1 MKKRV
6 LSLFMVLVLCLTLLP
21 TAAFA
26 EGEDVSIS
34 GGVIG
39 GGETGGEGGGI
50 YVAPGS
56 PTEGGGGT
64 YIPGEDTRTEIWC
77 VSKPDSIGRSYDG
90 TTDGGT
96 IPIDLTFTDGT
107 NEIKLKEGTG
117 FTAKKTFDSADAGW
131 HKVTVEITLTGE
143 TAKKYKLKAGEET
156 FTIGGYINKAYPNL
170 TVTLSKTAC
179 TAGEKLLPLLSVE
192 GAPEDAEVT
201 YYYLASALKSWAG
214 SSDVEGSEAMP
225 KIDENTAISD
235 PGTYY
240 VYAKTAETTNYE
252 EDRSATVELTV
263 NEAVVEAASVTKADG
278 TDGGTYESLPAAL
291 NAARDGDTVKLLANH
306 VTDAD
311 ALNALGEDF
320 TFEQYASI
328 VPVVTKT
335 LTLDLN
341 HKTVDY
347 LEVGFT
353 ETNEETQKKETLAT
367 GNLTV
372 TGEAAYGRISNLMF
386 MAGALDIQSGE
397 IGGSGYAGLL
407 CDANSGSVTVSNGT
421 VYGLTVLEG
430 ASVTVNGGSNHAGEW
445 VVASGA
451 TLNITD
457 GTFGD
462 VQFTRNGTI
471 AISGGTFQSIKSYIA
486 EELQPLMSLLDT
498 QKVHAF
504 YKGDDVQDG
513 NATELADVTVKEHT
527 HAMVNNKCA
536 CGLSCTHTNTEGA
549 STIGKDGKCTV
560 CGTQFAAGIGEIYY
574 TDVPSALNAAADDQ
588 TVKLLAN
595 EMLPDGIYVSKTL
608 TLDLDGHSLDGYS
621 LNVGGLTPTSQ
632 VRTGNLTVIDSSG
645 GNGAVGVT
653 VRDGGTLVFDPEND
667 HTTLLQLEVW
677 GGTVKLYGGK
687 ISRSGLRLNNN
698 ITLGDLLPGNAGLA
712 YYRGDTQLTL
722 EEAASKTCDLVV
734 KLCSHGGKNG
744 FDKNAATC
752 PNCNA
757 PAVAETALN
766 NGPWR
771 RFADLQTALDA
782 DRDGGAELTL
792 LADVTG
798 DYTID
803 GTQDTGIDLNG
814 YSIHGT
820 VDVKAVA
827 EGTNNTTT
835 FSNSKDTGSIK
846 TVVAHRGANLAGSGA
861 PAVIGTL
868 EIADTTMWKNLLKE
882 PDRVGFKV
890 RNEDST
896 HKWYAASECKEAA
909 LYNVTIESLP
919 ITFKT
924 LYLKVDGKNLTGNS
938 PKVERGTTVQ
948 LCAGCNAKG
957 ADVYIYTGEIVGNNV
972 PTYSQKKAEYKQIG
986 TNWYYV
992 VDLPC
997 NTIGKYSVY
1006 FTATKDGYT
1015 VQSAEKKLTVTKP
1028 NLSNA
1033 EITFPYGNEAAF
1045 NSVSATGVPTFVV
1058 TYKGQTLEKDKDFT
1072 ITGGGSTYDVGPC
1085 TLTIKATDNGDY
1097 TGSKSAEW
1105 TVRPLKV
1112 AASVGDIIKTYDGT
1126 TDLPANAK
1134 ITLKSADSYYTGVPL
1149 RLAKGTDYEVLN
1161 ACYDSADAGIKTVS
1175 FTIKLKNAGYVFE
1188 DGTTQKDFTL
1198 NGADFDDKAF
1208 QINKATVPM
1217 NNPTGTLNII
1227 NGTQQT
1233 YTYDFSKLLPEAPNG
1248 DYGTVRYD
1256 LGNRQTAINFTAHGY
1271 YLDPEIAEFEG
1282 SKLTLVGLYAK
1293 DGTATGQ
1300 IGTVKVTVTTTNY
1313 ENFQLK
1319 LVLNA
1324 VDQIKPEPDGTITA
1338 TPITYGDTL
1347 SKSEIL
1353 GTMKDPNTSATVDG
1367 TFTWTDGTIKPDAG
1381 SYDAEWT
1388 FTPAEGYEEYATAT
1402 GTVTVKV
1409 KPAKLIVSVKASSMY
1424 YTGEEQIASIIAS
1437 GQSVD
1442 STPVTFTYS
1451 DKVDGNYTSGV
1462 PTFTDAGTYTAYYK
1476 AEAANHEPATG
1487 TFTVTIDPLPI
1498 SLLSVSSISKTYDG
1512 SADVTLTADKLT
1524 FFSKTAK
1531 ATNIKLPDTALT
1543 FSDAQ
1548 FTSKQEDGSYLP
1560 SPEVGNGK
1568 ALSFTM
1574 TLTSNNYVFEGKSE
1588 GTTKVS
1594 DVFATDDVN
1603 RFTITKAA
1611 APTNIQSGT
1620 LTITNGL
1627 HKTYSFDLS
1636 TLLPKLTAPCD
1647 YGTITYDRKVDTNL
1661 GVGSLITLVNGKTGE
1676 LTLEANRSGTDEGQ
1690 FGTITVTI
1698 STSNYQDITLT
1709 VNIFAKNKLT
1719 PVMDGKITASKIT
1732 YGQALSDSSI
1742 TGKMKDPNTGDE
1754 VNGTFTWTDGAVKPD
1769 ANDRYEAEWTFT
1781 PDSEEYATVTDTA
1794 TVEVAPKSIEGATI
1808 TLEKY
1813 EFQYNAAEQSPRI
1826 TGVTLEDWSETRI
1839 TYDIKSGDKATD
1851 ANDSI
1856 PLTIEGIG
1864 NYTGTATVEWK
1875 ITPKTVTPT
1884 IEVEPCTYTGDAL
1897 EPTVTL
1903 KDGNE
1908 VIPTDEYTVEYSN
1921 NTNAGTGRVT
1931 IKDVAG
1937 GNYVIK
1943 EKTQDFTITKA
1954 AAPTNIQSGTLTITN
1969 GLHKTYSF
1977 DLSTLLPKLTAP
1989 CDYGT
1994 ITYDRKV
2001 DTNLGVGS
2009 LITLV
2014 NGKTGELTLEA
2025 NRSGTDE
2032 GQFGTITVT
2041 VSTSNYQDII
2051 LTINVIAKNRITP
2064 TGTPTLSKN
2073 AITYGDALNT
2083 IALSGKL
2090 HDNVNNV
2097 DVDGTFEWVDG
2108 THIPVVGN
2116 GTYAAEWIFEPTDT
2130 EKYLTVSG
2138 RSNITVEKAQPYGKV
2153 SMAGYTYGKTPS
2165 TPTLTD
2171 RTGDLNAQVTYR
2183 YAAADSGSVQTWDI
2197 QNPPALNAGTYRMY
2211 ASIGDTDNYY
2221 GFEAVYCEFVVAKAT
2236 PTYTVPTGLTAKYGQ
2251 TLADVTL
2258 PDGWSWMDSSESVG
2272 GASTAAKT
2280 FQAKFT
2286 PKDTENYNTVENIE
2300 LEVTVNKADGGNLKT
2315 VELEQK
2321 YTDASDH
2328 TYTPDWA
2335 GLPAGQD
2342 WTFSSEASIV
2352 LSKQDFAADGSL
2364 LTYAISG
2371 GKAGDKITITLK
2383 ASCDNYED
2391 FTITLNV
2398 TLTEKDDQKP
2408 LTITGA
2414 GSVVYGQT
2422 LTLTTTG
2429 GSGTGTVTYRIDTDA
2444 STGEATIDPETG
2456 VLTPVKVGSVS
2467 VIATKAGDN
2476 DYNDV
2481 TSAPFVLMIK
2491 PATPTGEPN
2500 YTKITTSG
2508 KTLKDAALTTKG
2520 STLNP
2525 SDGKLEWVDDKGEP
2539 LPDDTTVKANTTYK
2553 WRFTPDD
2560 GNYTTLTGEVELYHK
2575 SSSGGGWYDS
2585 YYTIKAT
2592 AGTGGSISPSGNVS
2606 VREGRDQTFTITP
2619 DKSYAVSNVKIDGK
2633 SIGAVKSYTFENVRR
2648 PHTIEVIFMKA
2659 NGNPQTGVFVDVAT
2673 GSYYEDAVDWA
2684 VENGITQGTDD
2695 THFSPDGI
2703 CTRAQAVT
2711 FLWRAAGSPKPE
2723 TRTMPFTDVPAGSY
2737 YYDAVLWA
2745 VENDITKGTSDT
2757 TFSPNMTC
2765 TRAQIVA
2772 FLWRSEKSPA
2782 AGTANPFADVKSTAY
2797 YADAVL
2803 WAVKENITRGTTN
2816 TTFSPD
2822 ADCTRSQI
2830 VTFLWRCKK

>member
-6 LSLFMVLVLCLTLLP
+6 LSMLMALALCLTLLP
-21 TAAFA
+21 APAWAAEA
-26 EGEDVSIS
+26 DVP
-34 GGVIG
+34 
-39 GGETGGEGGGI
+39 EGGAPAADEQPAVQSEPAPQAAEAAVQAAE
-50 YVAPGS
+50 VAVAEVNGVNYDDIQKAFDAVKQS
-56 PTEGGGGT
+56 NGGT
-64 YIPGEDTRTEIWC
+64 
-77 VSKPDSIGRSYDG
+77 
-90 TTDGGT
+90 
-96 IPIDLTFTDGT
+96 LT
-107 NEIKLKEGTG
+107 
-117 FTAKKTFDSADAGW
+117 
-131 HKVTVEITLTGE
+131 
-143 TAKKYKLKAGEET
+143 
-156 FTIGGYINKAYPNL
+156 
-170 TVTLSKTAC
+170 
-179 TAGEKLLPLLSVE
+179 
-192 GAPEDAEVT
+192 
-201 YYYLASALKSWAG
+201 
-214 SSDVEGSEAMP
+214 
-225 KIDENTAISD
+225 
-235 PGTYY
+235 
-240 VYAKTAETTNYE
+240 
-252 EDRSATVELTV
+252 
-263 NEAVVEAASVTKADG
+263 
-278 TDGGTYESLPAAL
+278 
-291 NAARDGDTVKLLANH
+291 LLANCK
-306 VTDAD
+306 TP
-311 ALNALGEDF
+311 NANEKFDISGN
-320 TFEQYASI
+320 Y
-328 VPVVTKT
+328 
-335 LTLDLN
+335 TLDLN
-341 HKTVDY
+341 GRTLTGRLYLSETSTSLTVKDSGTGGKIQATAGWSP
-347 LEVGFT
+347 LWVDGGTVTIESG
-353 ETNEETQKKETLAT
+353 TLAT
-367 GNLTV
+367 EKEDIIALAFGYNDACKTLTITGGSFETGRVQTGSDGGETVISGGDFHELRVNGDSKRVTLSGGTFDTVTRYKSGSTIAPADLLKDGYVFVNRDTGAEVSTSQEAALTNVKVVSKETANASASLTV
-372 TGEAAYGRISNLMF
+372 DGTETPYGTFEEALTAAQQTQGGTLTLLSNVNLVT
-386 MAGALDIQSGE
+386 QV
-397 IGGSGYAGLL
+397 YV
-407 CDANSGSVTVSNGT
+407 NSGTFTLDLNGHT
-421 VYGLTVLEG
+421 LTS
-430 ASVTVNGGSNHAGEW
+430 ADFNTMIVNGGSMTIQDSAGNGKLGNSSKDDTAVW
-445 VVASGA
+445 CGGGTVTVLSGSITSKLFWESGTVSLQGGA
-451 TLNITD
+451 FRSLNRTAGSSWLSAIPEGKALERDGKITD
-457 GTFGD
+457 
-462 VQFTRNGTI
+462 
-471 AISGGTFQSIKSYIA
+471 ASAK
-486 EELQPLMSLLDT
+486 ELITEDG
-498 QKVHAF
+498 F
-504 YKGDDVQDG
+504 YV
-513 NATELADVTVKEHT
+513 LADHKEH
-527 HAMVNNKCA
+527 NWLEGKCA
-536 CGLSCTHTNTEGA
+536 CGREHTDHTWE
-549 STIGKDGKCTV
+549 DGKCTV
-560 CGTQFAAGIGEIYY
+560 CHLTCSHHEIGGDGMCKTCGTQFAAGIGETYY
-574 TDVPSALNAAADDQ
+574 TDVKSALDAAADGQ

-595 EMLPDGIYVSKTL
+595 KMLPSDTYVSKTL
-608 TLDLDGHSLDGYS
+608 TLDLNGHSLSGYS

-645 GNGAVGVT
+645 GNGAVGVA
-653 VRDGGTLVFDPEND
+653 VRDGGTLVFDPKND
-667 HTTLLQLEVW
+667 STTLLQLEVW
-677 GGTVKLYGGK
+677 GGTVELCGGK
-687 ISRSGLRLNNN
+687 ISRQGLRLNNS
-698 ITLGDLLPGNAGLA
+698 ITLGNLLPQNAGLA

-722 EEAASKTCDLVV
+722 EEAASQTCDLVV

-744 FDKNAATC
+744 FDENAATC

-766 NGPWR
+766 NGQGR

-803 GTQDTGIDLNG
+803 GTQDTGLNLNG
-814 YSIHGT
+814 HCIKGT
-820 VDVKAVA
+820 VTVKAA
-827 EGTNNTTT
+827 AGSNTTT
-835 FSNSKDTGSIK
+835 LSNTQNTTTASIDA
-846 TVVAHRGANLAGSGA
+846 VVAYRGAKLAGSGF
-861 PAVIGTL
+861 PAVIGELTL
-868 EIADTTMWKNLLKE
+868 ADTTKWKDILQQPTRL
-882 PDRVGFKV
+882 GFKV
-890 RNEDST
+890 TSADGT
-896 HKWYAASECKEAA
+896 YKWYAPNDVKGSQ
-909 LYNVTIESLP
+909 LNNVIINSLP
-919 ITFKT
+919 ITTKT
-924 LYLKVDGKNLTGNS
+924 LNLKVDGKNLTGNS

-948 LCAGCNAKG
+948 LCASCNAKG
-957 ADVYIYTGEIVGNNV
+957 ADVSIYTGEIVGNNM
-972 PTYSQKKAEYKQIG
+972 PTYSQKKATYQKIG

-1015 VQSAEKKLTVTKP
+1015 VTSTQKMLTVTKP

-1033 EITFPYGNEAAF
+1033 EITFPDGNKAAF
-1045 NSVSATGVPTFVV
+1045 NYRTATDVPMFVV

-1097 TGSKSAEW
+1097 TGSKSAQW

-1134 ITLKSADSYYTGVPL
+1134 ITFKSADSYYTGTTL

-1161 ACYDSADAGIKTVS
+1161 AHYDSADASETEKTVS
-1175 FTIKLKNAGYVFE
+1175 FTIELKNKGYVFD

-1198 NGADFDDKAF
+1198 NGADFDDKTF
-1208 QINKATVPM
+1208 QINKATAPM
-1217 NNPTGTLNII
+1217 NNPIGTLNII
-1227 NGTQQT
+1227 NGTCQT
-1233 YTYDFSKLLPEAPNG
+1233 YTYDFNNILPGLPG
-1248 DYGTVRYD
+1248 GKYGTISYGQADISLVS
-1256 LGNRQTAINFTAHGY
+1256 QSGY
-1271 YLDPEIAEFEG
+1271 YYDETIVEFKKG
-1282 SKLTLVGLYAK
+1282 VLTLAQFYAK
-1293 DGTATGQ
+1293 DGKKTGQ
-1300 IGTVKVTVTTTNY
+1300 IGTVKVKVTTTNY
-1313 ENFQLK
+1313 KDFQLK

-1324 VDQIKPEPDGTITA
+1324 VDQIKPVPDGTITA
-1338 TPITYGDTL
+1338 MSITYGDTL
-1347 SKSEIL
+1347 SKSEIS
-1353 GTMKDPNTSATVDG
+1353 GKMKDRNTGKSVNG
-1367 TFTWTDGTIKPDAG
+1367 TFAWTDGTIKPAASDN
-1381 SYDAEWT
+1381 YEAEWT
-1388 FTPAEGYEEYATAT
+1388 FTPAAGYEKYATVT
-1402 GTVTVKV
+1402 ETVTIKV
-1409 KPAKLIVSVKASSMY
+1409 KPAELTVSVKASSMY

-1451 DKVDGNYTSGV
+1451 DKEDGNYTSGV
-1462 PTFTDAGTYTAYYK
+1462 PTFTDAGTYTVYYK

-1498 SLLSVSSISKTYDG
+1498 SLFSVSSISKTYDG

-1524 FFSKTAK
+1524 FLSKTAK
-1531 ATNIKLPDTALT
+1531 IKLPDTALS

-1548 FTSKQEDGSYLP
+1548 FTSKQADGSYLP
-1560 SPEVGNGK
+1560 SPEVGGGK

-1574 TLTSNNYVFEGKSE
+1574 TLTSKNYVFEGESE
-1588 GTTKVS
+1588 GTTEVS
-1594 DVFATDDVN
+1594 DVFATDDAN

-1611 APTNIQSGT
+1611 APTMQPIELTVINGLAKTYLVNLPALPT
-1620 LTITNGL
+1620 LGDNCKYGSIEYEACNFDLIGEGGYANSTATITSNDE
-1627 HKTYSFDLS
+1627 FQ
-1636 TLLPKLTAPCD
+1636 LTVPAVESQTEGSV
-1647 YGTITYDRKVDTNL
+1647 GTVGVKIT
-1661 GVGSLITLVNGKTGE
+1661 
-1676 LTLEANRSGTDEGQ
+1676 TD
-1690 FGTITVTI
+1690 
-1698 STSNYQDITLT
+1698 NYQDMLLT
-1709 VNIFAKNKLT
+1709 VEVIAKNKIV
-1719 PVMDGKITASKIT
+1719 PVLDGEITATPIT
-1732 YGQALSDSSI
+1732 YGDTLSKSEIS
-1742 TGKMKDPNTGDE
+1742 GKMKDPNTGAT
-1754 VNGTFTWTDGAVKPD
+1754 VNGTFTWTDGTIKPD

-1794 TVEVAPKSIEGATI
+1794 TVEVAPKSIEGAVI
-1808 TLEKY
+1808 TLESADL
-1813 EFQYNAAEQSPRI
+1813 EYNEAEQSPKI
-1826 TGVTLEDWSETRI
+1826 TGVALENWDETGI
-1839 TYDIKSGDKATD
+1839 TYIIKSGDKATD

-1856 PLTIEGIG
+1856 LLTIEGTG
-1864 NYTGTATVEWK
+1864 NYTGKAAVKWK
-1875 ITPKTVTPT
+1875 ITPREVTPA
-1884 IEVEPCTYTGDAL
+1884 IEVASCTYTGDAL

-1994 ITYDRKV
+1994 ITYDKKV

-2009 LITLV
+2009 FIALV

-2041 VSTSNYQDII
+2041 ISTSNYQDIT
-2051 LTINVIAKNRITP
+2051 LTVNVIAKNRITP

-2138 RSNITVEKAQPYGKV
+2138 RSNITVEKAQQYGKL

-2171 RTGDLNAQVTYR
+2171 RTGDLNAQVTYS

-2197 QNPPALNAGTYRMY
+2197 SNPPALNAGTYRMY

-2272 GASTAAKT
+2272 GASTTAKT

-2286 PKDTENYNTVENIE
+2286 PTDAVNYNMVENIE
-2300 LEVTVNKADGGNLKT
+2300 LEVMVNKADGGNLKT

-2560 GNYTTLTGEVELYHK
+2560 DNYTTLTGEVELYHK

-2585 YYTIKAT
+2585 YYTIQAT

-2606 VREGRDQTFTITP
+2606 VREGKDQTFTITP
-2619 DKSYAVSNVKIDGK
+2619 DKGYAVANVKIDGK

-2648 PHTIEVIFMKA
+2648 THTIEVIFMKA
-2659 NGNPQTGVFVDVAT
+2659 NGNPQAGVFVDVAE
-2673 GSYYEDAVDWA
+2673 GSYYEEAIDWA
-2684 VENGITQGTDD
+2684 VEKGITNGVSSNMFAPND
-2695 THFSPDGI
+2695 P
-2703 CTRAQAVT
+2703 CTRAQIVT
-2711 FLWRAAGSPKPE
+2711 FLWRAAGSPAPK
-2723 TRTMPFTDVPAGSY
+2723 RISSFTDVPA
-2737 YYDAVLWA
+2737 DAFYAKAVAWA
-2745 VENDITKGTSDT
+2745 VENGITSGTGESK
-2757 TFSPNMTC
+2757 FSPNATC
-2765 TRAQIVA
+2765 TRAQAVT
-2772 FLWRSEKSPA
+2772 FLYRASGSPA
-2782 AGTANPFADVKSTAY
+2782 VSGSAEFSDVSATAF
-2797 YADAVL
+2797 YADAVA
-2803 WAVKENITRGTTN
+2803 WAAKKGITTGIGGGLFGADN
-2816 TTFSPD
+2816 
-2822 ADCTRSQI
+2822 DCTRGQI

>member
-1 MKKRV
+1 MKNGSQYGLLLLQRYLYKR
-6 LSLFMVLVLCLTLLP
+6 
-21 TAAFA
+21 
-26 EGEDVSIS
+26 
-34 GGVIG
+34 
-39 GGETGGEGGGI
+39 
-50 YVAPGS
+50 
-56 PTEGGGGT
+56 
-64 YIPGEDTRTEIWC
+64 
-77 VSKPDSIGRSYDG
+77 
-90 TTDGGT
+90 TDDKH
-96 IPIDLTFTDGT
+96 P
-107 NEIKLKEGTG
+107 
-117 FTAKKTFDSADAGW
+117 
-131 HKVTVEITLTGE
+131 
-143 TAKKYKLKAGEET
+143 
-156 FTIGGYINKAYPNL
+156 
-170 TVTLSKTAC
+170 
-179 TAGEKLLPLLSVE
+179 
-192 GAPEDAEVT
+192 
-201 YYYLASALKSWAG
+201 
-214 SSDVEGSEAMP
+214 
-225 KIDENTAISD
+225 
-235 PGTYY
+235 
-240 VYAKTAETTNYE
+240 
-252 EDRSATVELTV
+252 
-263 NEAVVEAASVTKADG
+263 ASVSDI
-278 TDGGTYESLPAAL
+278 
-291 NAARDGDTVKLLANH
+291 LAFWQEH
-306 VTDAD
+306 GIQAGRKSVYSA
-311 ALNALGEDF
+311 
-320 TFEQYASI
+320 I
-328 VPVVTKT
+328 
-335 LTLDLN
+335 
-341 HKTVDY
+341 
-347 LEVGFT
+347 EV
-353 ETNEETQKKETLAT
+353 
-367 GNLTV
+367 
-372 TGEAAYGRISNLMF
+372 
-386 MAGALDIQSGE
+386 
-397 IGGSGYAGLL
+397 
-407 CDANSGSVTVSNGT
+407 
-421 VYGLTVLEG
+421 
-430 ASVTVNGGSNHAGEW
+430 
-445 VVASGA
+445 
-451 TLNITD
+451 
-457 GTFGD
+457 
-462 VQFTRNGTI
+462 
-471 AISGGTFQSIKSYIA
+471 
-486 EELQPLMSLLDT
+486 LQ
-498 QKVHAF
+498 
-504 YKGDDVQDG
+504 
-513 NATELADVTVKEHT
+513 
-527 HAMVNNKCA
+527 
-536 CGLSCTHTNTEGA
+536 
-549 STIGKDGKCTV
+549 
-560 CGTQFAAGIGEIYY
+560 
-574 TDVPSALNAAADDQ
+574 
-588 TVKLLAN
+588 
-595 EMLPDGIYVSKTL
+595 
-608 TLDLDGHSLDGYS
+608 
-621 LNVGGLTPTSQ
+621 
-632 VRTGNLTVIDSSG
+632 SSG
-645 GNGAVGVT
+645 
-653 VRDGGTLVFDPEND
+653 
-667 HTTLLQLEVW
+667 
-677 GGTVKLYGGK
+677 
-687 ISRSGLRLNNN
+687 
-698 ITLGDLLPGNAGLA
+698 
-712 YYRGDTQLTL
+712 
-722 EEAASKTCDLVV
+722 
-734 KLCSHGGKNG
+734 
-744 FDKNAATC
+744 
-752 PNCNA
+752 
-757 PAVAETALN
+757 
-766 NGPWR
+766 
-771 RFADLQTALDA
+771 
-782 DRDGGAELTL
+782 
-792 LADVTG
+792 
-798 DYTID
+798 
-803 GTQDTGIDLNG
+803 
-814 YSIHGT
+814 
-820 VDVKAVA
+820 
-827 EGTNNTTT
+827 
-835 FSNSKDTGSIK
+835 
-846 TVVAHRGANLAGSGA
+846 
-861 PAVIGTL
+861 
-868 EIADTTMWKNLLKE
+868 
-882 PDRVGFKV
+882 
-890 RNEDST
+890 
-896 HKWYAASECKEAA
+896 
-909 LYNVTIESLP
+909 
-919 ITFKT
+919 
-924 LYLKVDGKNLTGNS
+924 
-938 PKVERGTTVQ
+938 
-948 LCAGCNAKG
+948 
-957 ADVYIYTGEIVGNNV
+957 
-972 PTYSQKKAEYKQIG
+972 
-986 TNWYYV
+986 
-992 VDLPC
+992 
-997 NTIGKYSVY
+997 
-1006 FTATKDGYT
+1006 
-1015 VQSAEKKLTVTKP
+1015 
-1028 NLSNA
+1028 
-1033 EITFPYGNEAAF
+1033 
-1045 NSVSATGVPTFVV
+1045 
-1058 TYKGQTLEKDKDFT
+1058 
-1072 ITGGGSTYDVGPC
+1072 
-1085 TLTIKATDNGDY
+1085 
-1097 TGSKSAEW
+1097 
-1105 TVRPLKV
+1105 
-1112 AASVGDIIKTYDGT
+1112 
-1126 TDLPANAK
+1126 
-1134 ITLKSADSYYTGVPL
+1134 
-1149 RLAKGTDYEVLN
+1149 KGTDYEVSN
-1161 ACYDSADAGIKTVS
+1161 AHYDSADAGQKKTVS
-1175 FTIKLKNAGYVFE
+1175 FTIELKNAGYVFE

-1198 NGADFDDKAF
+1198 NGADFDDKTF
-1208 QINKATVPM
+1208 QINKAAPPM
-1217 NNPTGTLNII
+1217 NIPTDTLNVI

-1313 ENFQLK
+1313 ENFQLT

-1324 VDQIKPEPDGTITA
+1324 VNQIKPTPDGTITA
-1338 TPITYGDTL
+1338 SEITYGQTL
-1347 SKSEIL
+1347 SESRIS
-1353 GTMKDPNTSATVDG
+1353 GTMKDPDTGKSVNG
-1367 TFTWTDGTIKPDAG
+1367 TFAWTDGTINPNAG
-1381 SYDAEWT
+1381 DYEAEWT
-1388 FTPAEGYEEYATAT
+1388 FTPAAGYEKYATVT
-1402 GTVTVKV
+1402 ETVTIKV
-1409 KPAKLIVSVKASSMY
+1409 KPAELTVSVKASSMY

-1451 DKVDGNYTSGV
+1451 DKEDGNYTSGV
-1462 PTFTDAGTYTAYYK
+1462 PTFTDAGTYTVYYK

-1524 FFSKTAK
+1524 FLSKTAK
-1531 ATNIKLPDTALT
+1531 IKLPDTALS

-1548 FTSKQEDGSYLP
+1548 FTSKQADGSYLP

-1611 APTNIQSGT
+1611 APTVQPVE
-1620 LTITNGL
+1620 LTVINGL
-1627 HKTYSFDLS
+1627 AKTYLVNLPALPTLGDNCKYGSIKYEACNFDLIGEGGYANS
-1636 TLLPKLTAPCD
+1636 TAMITSNDEFQLTVPAVESQTEGSV
-1647 YGTITYDRKVDTNL
+1647 GTVGVKIT
-1661 GVGSLITLVNGKTGE
+1661 
-1676 LTLEANRSGTDEGQ
+1676 TD
-1690 FGTITVTI
+1690 
-1698 STSNYQDITLT
+1698 NYQDMLLT
-1709 VNIFAKNKLT
+1709 VEVIAKNKIV
-1719 PVMDGKITASKIT
+1719 PVLDGEITATPIT
-1732 YGQALSDSSI
+1732 YGDTLSKSEIS
-1742 TGKMKDPNTGDE
+1742 GKMKDPNTGAKVE
-1754 VNGTFTWTDGAVKPD
+1754 GTFSWQQPD
-1769 ANDRYEAEWTFT
+1769 NTILDASTLGHSVEWTFT

-1794 TVEVAPKSIEGATI
+1794 TVEVAPKSIEGAVI
-1808 TLEKY
+1808 TLESADL
-1813 EFQYNAAEQSPRI
+1813 EYNAAEQSPKI
-1826 TGVTLEDWSETRI
+1826 TGVALEKWTENI
-1839 TYDIKSGDKATD
+1839 TYRIVSGNTATNV
-1851 ANDSI
+1851 NDSLT
-1856 PLTIEGIG
+1856 LTIEGTG
-1864 NYTGTATVEWK
+1864 NYTGKAAVKWK
-1875 ITPKTVTPT
+1875 ITPREVTPA
-1884 IEVEPCTYTGDAL
+1884 IEVASCTYTGDAL

-2009 LITLV
+2009 FITLV
-2014 NGKTGELTLEA
+2014 DGKTGELTLDA

-2130 EKYLTVSG
+2130 EKYLTISG

-2286 PKDTENYNTVENIE
+2286 PKDTKNYNTVENIE

-2408 LTITGA
+2408 LTITGV

-2560 GNYTTLTGEVELYHK
+2560 DNYTTLTGEVELYHK

-2585 YYTIKAT
+2585 YYTIKTT
-2592 AGTGGSISPSGNVS
+2592 AGAGGSISPSGSVS

-2633 SIGAVKSYTFENVRR
+2633 SIGAVKSYTFENVSRT
-2648 PHTIEVIFMKA
+2648 HTIEVIFMKA

-2684 VENGITQGTDD
+2684 VENGITQGTDA
-2695 THFSPDGI
+2695 THFAPDGI

-2745 VENDITKGTSDT
+2745 VENGITKGTSDT

>member
-1 MKKRV
+1 MKNGSQYGLLLLQRYLYKR
-6 LSLFMVLVLCLTLLP
+6 
-21 TAAFA
+21 
-26 EGEDVSIS
+26 
-34 GGVIG
+34 
-39 GGETGGEGGGI
+39 
-50 YVAPGS
+50 
-56 PTEGGGGT
+56 
-64 YIPGEDTRTEIWC
+64 
-77 VSKPDSIGRSYDG
+77 
-90 TTDGGT
+90 TDDKH
-96 IPIDLTFTDGT
+96 P
-107 NEIKLKEGTG
+107 
-117 FTAKKTFDSADAGW
+117 
-131 HKVTVEITLTGE
+131 
-143 TAKKYKLKAGEET
+143 
-156 FTIGGYINKAYPNL
+156 
-170 TVTLSKTAC
+170 
-179 TAGEKLLPLLSVE
+179 
-192 GAPEDAEVT
+192 
-201 YYYLASALKSWAG
+201 
-214 SSDVEGSEAMP
+214 
-225 KIDENTAISD
+225 
-235 PGTYY
+235 
-240 VYAKTAETTNYE
+240 
-252 EDRSATVELTV
+252 
-263 NEAVVEAASVTKADG
+263 ASVSDI
-278 TDGGTYESLPAAL
+278 
-291 NAARDGDTVKLLANH
+291 LAFWQEH
-306 VTDAD
+306 GIQAGRKSVYSA
-311 ALNALGEDF
+311 
-320 TFEQYASI
+320 I
-328 VPVVTKT
+328 
-335 LTLDLN
+335 
-341 HKTVDY
+341 
-347 LEVGFT
+347 EV
-353 ETNEETQKKETLAT
+353 
-367 GNLTV
+367 
-372 TGEAAYGRISNLMF
+372 
-386 MAGALDIQSGE
+386 
-397 IGGSGYAGLL
+397 
-407 CDANSGSVTVSNGT
+407 
-421 VYGLTVLEG
+421 
-430 ASVTVNGGSNHAGEW
+430 
-445 VVASGA
+445 
-451 TLNITD
+451 
-457 GTFGD
+457 
-462 VQFTRNGTI
+462 
-471 AISGGTFQSIKSYIA
+471 
-486 EELQPLMSLLDT
+486 LQ
-498 QKVHAF
+498 
-504 YKGDDVQDG
+504 
-513 NATELADVTVKEHT
+513 
-527 HAMVNNKCA
+527 
-536 CGLSCTHTNTEGA
+536 
-549 STIGKDGKCTV
+549 
-560 CGTQFAAGIGEIYY
+560 
-574 TDVPSALNAAADDQ
+574 
-588 TVKLLAN
+588 
-595 EMLPDGIYVSKTL
+595 
-608 TLDLDGHSLDGYS
+608 
-621 LNVGGLTPTSQ
+621 
-632 VRTGNLTVIDSSG
+632 SSG
-645 GNGAVGVT
+645 
-653 VRDGGTLVFDPEND
+653 
-667 HTTLLQLEVW
+667 
-677 GGTVKLYGGK
+677 
-687 ISRSGLRLNNN
+687 
-698 ITLGDLLPGNAGLA
+698 
-712 YYRGDTQLTL
+712 
-722 EEAASKTCDLVV
+722 
-734 KLCSHGGKNG
+734 
-744 FDKNAATC
+744 
-752 PNCNA
+752 
-757 PAVAETALN
+757 
-766 NGPWR
+766 
-771 RFADLQTALDA
+771 
-782 DRDGGAELTL
+782 
-792 LADVTG
+792 
-798 DYTID
+798 
-803 GTQDTGIDLNG
+803 
-814 YSIHGT
+814 
-820 VDVKAVA
+820 
-827 EGTNNTTT
+827 
-835 FSNSKDTGSIK
+835 
-846 TVVAHRGANLAGSGA
+846 
-861 PAVIGTL
+861 
-868 EIADTTMWKNLLKE
+868 
-882 PDRVGFKV
+882 
-890 RNEDST
+890 
-896 HKWYAASECKEAA
+896 
-909 LYNVTIESLP
+909 
-919 ITFKT
+919 
-924 LYLKVDGKNLTGNS
+924 
-938 PKVERGTTVQ
+938 
-948 LCAGCNAKG
+948 
-957 ADVYIYTGEIVGNNV
+957 
-972 PTYSQKKAEYKQIG
+972 
-986 TNWYYV
+986 
-992 VDLPC
+992 
-997 NTIGKYSVY
+997 
-1006 FTATKDGYT
+1006 
-1015 VQSAEKKLTVTKP
+1015 
-1028 NLSNA
+1028 
-1033 EITFPYGNEAAF
+1033 
-1045 NSVSATGVPTFVV
+1045 
-1058 TYKGQTLEKDKDFT
+1058 
-1072 ITGGGSTYDVGPC
+1072 
-1085 TLTIKATDNGDY
+1085 
-1097 TGSKSAEW
+1097 
-1105 TVRPLKV
+1105 
-1112 AASVGDIIKTYDGT
+1112 
-1126 TDLPANAK
+1126 
-1134 ITLKSADSYYTGVPL
+1134 
-1149 RLAKGTDYEVLN
+1149 KGTDYEVSN
-1161 ACYDSADAGIKTVS
+1161 AHYDSADAGQKKTVS
-1175 FTIKLKNAGYVFE
+1175 FTIELKNAGYVFE

-1198 NGADFDDKAF
+1198 NGADFDDKTF
-1208 QINKATVPM
+1208 QINKAAPPM
-1217 NNPTGTLNII
+1217 NIPTDTLNVI

-1313 ENFQLK
+1313 ENFQLT

-1324 VDQIKPEPDGTITA
+1324 VNQIKPTPDGTITA
-1338 TPITYGDTL
+1338 SEITYGQTL
-1347 SKSEIL
+1347 SESRIS
-1353 GTMKDPNTSATVDG
+1353 GTMKDPDTGKSVNG
-1367 TFTWTDGTIKPDAG
+1367 TFAWTDGTINPNAG
-1381 SYDAEWT
+1381 DYEAEWT
-1388 FTPAEGYEEYATAT
+1388 FTPAAGYEKYATVT
-1402 GTVTVKV
+1402 ETVTIKV
-1409 KPAKLIVSVKASSMY
+1409 KPAELTVSVKASSMY

-1451 DKVDGNYTSGV
+1451 DKEDGNYTSGV
-1462 PTFTDAGTYTAYYK
+1462 PTFTDAGTYTVYYK

-1524 FFSKTAK
+1524 FLSKTAK
-1531 ATNIKLPDTALT
+1531 IKLPDTALS

-1548 FTSKQEDGSYLP
+1548 FTSKQADGSYLP

-1611 APTNIQSGT
+1611 APTVQPVE
-1620 LTITNGL
+1620 LTVINGL
-1627 HKTYSFDLS
+1627 AKTYLVNLPALPTLGDNCKYGSIKYEACNFDLIGEGGYANS
-1636 TLLPKLTAPCD
+1636 TAMITSNDEFQLTVPAVESQTEGSV
-1647 YGTITYDRKVDTNL
+1647 GTVGVKIT
-1661 GVGSLITLVNGKTGE
+1661 
-1676 LTLEANRSGTDEGQ
+1676 TD
-1690 FGTITVTI
+1690 
-1698 STSNYQDITLT
+1698 NYQDMLLT
-1709 VNIFAKNKLT
+1709 VEVIAKNKIV
-1719 PVMDGKITASKIT
+1719 PVLDGEITATPIT
-1732 YGQALSDSSI
+1732 YGDTLSKSEIS
-1742 TGKMKDPNTGDE
+1742 GKMKDPNTGAKVE
-1754 VNGTFTWTDGAVKPD
+1754 GTFSWQQPD
-1769 ANDRYEAEWTFT
+1769 NTILDASTLGHSVEWTFT

-1794 TVEVAPKSIEGATI
+1794 TVEVAPKSIEGAVI
-1808 TLEKY
+1808 TLESADL
-1813 EFQYNAAEQSPRI
+1813 EYNAAEQSPKI
-1826 TGVTLEDWSETRI
+1826 TGVALEKWTENI
-1839 TYDIKSGDKATD
+1839 TYRIVSGNTATNV
-1851 ANDSI
+1851 NDSLT
-1856 PLTIEGIG
+1856 LTIEGTG
-1864 NYTGTATVEWK
+1864 NYTGKAAVKWK
-1875 ITPKTVTPT
+1875 ITPREVTPA
-1884 IEVEPCTYTGDAL
+1884 IEVASCTYTGDAL

-1994 ITYDRKV
+1994 ITYDKKV

-2009 LITLV
+2009 FITLV
-2014 NGKTGELTLEA
+2014 NGKTGELTLDA

-2138 RSNITVEKAQPYGKV
+2138 RSNITVEKAQQYGKL

-2183 YAAADSGSVQTWDI
+2183 YAAAGSGSVQTWDI

-2352 LSKQDFAADGSL
+2352 LSKQDFAADGIL

-2560 GNYTTLTGEVELYHK
+2560 DNYTTLTGEVELYHK

-2592 AGTGGSISPSGNVS
+2592 AGTGGSISPSGSVS

-2619 DKSYAVSNVKIDGK
+2619 DKGYAVSNVKIDGK

-2648 PHTIEVIFMKA
+2648 THTIEVIFMKA

-2711 FLWRAAGSPKPE
+2711 FLWRAAGSPAPRS
-2723 TRTMPFTDVPAGSY
+2723 RTVPFTDVPAGSY

-2745 VENDITKGTSDT
+2745 VENGITEGTSDT